1 MVFSDRSGAFGD
13 PKPNLHDLNG
23 KIASGR
29 QLAKVLKLPIRLAK
43 LQQEKPRL
51 TLKAPL
57 EIFAHLPDA

>member
-43 LQQEKPRL
+43 LQQEKPRQIGRASCRERVYVL
-51 TLKAPL
+51 V
-57 EIFAHLPDA
+57 